1 MTWGLNGISPVCLTV
16 AVLKRQ
22 KAKMGVGKGLKNNAI
37 WGLTV
42 FLLCGELVFVTFV
55 SVYSFIMKSHLVE
68 ADSFSQG
75 PLLWTK
81 AL

>member
-1 MTWGLNGISPVCLTV
+1 MSRLQSP
-16 AVLKRQ
+16 
-22 KAKMGVGKGLKNNAI
+22 NNAI

-42 FLLCGELVFVTFV
+42 LLLYAELVFVTFV
-55 SVYSFIMKSHLVE
+55 SVYSFIMKSHLGE
-68 ADSFSQG
+68 ADSSSQG